1 MKREYSRLIY
11 CIIALF
17 ILLSGICLE
26 QPSADSL
33 FACADNTS
41 ATSYIDSTG
50 RAIRDYELSA
60 TEMLGARTTS
70 FVVAGVR
77 RPVIRLFYRLSFMLF
92 LADILLLKISNP
104 QVEVETRFAPET
116 YYFTALLYYIL
127 RQDGKK

>member
-41 ATSYIDSTG
+41 STSYIDSTG
-50 RAIRDYELSA
+50 RAIRDYELST

-70 FVVAGVR
+70 FVSAGVR
-77 RPVIRLFYRLSFMLF
+77 RPVIRLLYRLSFILF
-92 LADILLLKISNP
+92 LADILLLKMSNP
-104 QVEVETRFAPET
+104 RDEVETRRAPET
-116 YYFTALLYYIL
+116 HYFTALLHYIL
-127 RQDGKK
+127 KQDGKK